1 MTICD
6 KGGCD
11 GVAISDKG
19 DETVVT
25 ICDKGGCDGVAVEV
39 EQVLIWRAS
48 YLYSSLVKALLRGV
62 ALRYPAT

>member
-11 GVAISDKG
+11 GVAICDKG

-25 ICDKGGCDGVAVEV
+25 ICDKGGCDGVVEV
-39 EQVLIWRAS
+39 KQVLIWRAS
-48 YLYSSLVKALLRGV
+48 YLYSSLVKALLCGV